1 MPYIPPE
8 VVAQAREMDL
18 LSYLRTYEPQELV
31 HFGGST
37 YCTREHDSLKISN
50 GGYSALDYL
59 IKVKEMSFTQ
69 AVETIIGNLSA
80 APPAFTPAPKA
91 PKEKVLLLPQVN
103 RSATHAVEYLY
114 RRGIDYFFDS
124 DIAKKYGVNAA
135 VLACFLWD
143 CIEQKSTESPQ
154 LHGGKVW
161 VRCSVQMMT
170 GSFPFLSYDE
180 IRYALKRLVK
190 GRVLTKGQFNE
201 SRFDRTNWY
210 AFTEFGQ
217 FLMAESEGRT
227 Q

>member
-1 MPYIPPE
+1 M
-8 VVAQAREMDL
+8 
-18 LSYLRTYEPQELV
+18 V
-31 HFGGST
+31 HF
-37 YCTREHDSLKISN
+37 
-50 GGYSALDYL
+50 
-59 IKVKEMSFTQ
+59 
-69 AVETIIGNLSA
+69 
-80 APPAFTPAPKA
+80 
-91 PKEKVLLLPQVN
+91 
-103 RSATHAVEYLY
+103 
-114 RRGIDYFFDS
+114 FDA

-154 LHGGKVW
+154 LHEDKVW

-170 GSFPFLSYDE
+170 GFFPFLSYDE